1 MAPFVSLCESITS
14 ALTWESIPVIF
25 PVFLLD
31 CKCVISPVCPLVHS
45 VKSTPAD
52 GHVPL
57 NQHTDKW
64 KTLNLNGLVKL
75 AWVLIAYQASGCSS
89 CHREKNGPLCQSAGS
104 KLAAC
109 PLGMWR
115 QRVCTCSYIHTH
127 TQMHTPIPPPPH
139 THTGAVG
146 QCWEPVHQLSLRP

>member
-1 MAPFVSLCESITS
+1 MRKNETVM
-14 ALTWESIPVIF
+14 F
-25 PVFLLD
+25 PVFLLV
-31 CKCVISPVCPLVHS
+31 CECVISPVCPLVHC

-89 CHREKNGPLCQSAGS
+89 CHREKKVDLFAKTLEAS
-104 KLAAC
+104 
-109 PLGMWR
+109 W
-115 QRVCTCSYIHTH
+115 
-127 TQMHTPIPPPPH
+127 
-139 THTGAVG
+139 
-146 QCWEPVHQLSLRP
+146 LSVP